1 MKKLLFISFI
11 FTSSIALSQGKIN
24 FYNPGK
30 YVPLGESRILVSGNF
45 TAGENLTDLG
55 GYVGYGYDGVA
66 SLGLEVDNR
75 SYDSLDVSSTLWGI
89 SLAIYPLQILESPSI
104 RVLFGIGY
112 YRNSIS
118 ELNTDF
124 ETLSSFAT
132 IYLTI
137 NLSAKISIVPEI
149 GIKYDNVGV
158 EINGESES
166 DGLTYLPINIGFIF
180 HINTNMI
187 LYFTPQVMIG
197 LNKDGNTFYGGSG
210 GLAVKL

>member
-1 MKKLLFISFI
+1 MKKLFFISFI

-30 YVPLGESRILVSGNF
+30 YIPLGESRLLVSGNF
-45 TAGENLTDLG
+45 TAGEELTDLG
-55 GYVGYGYDGVA
+55 GYVGYSYNGVA

-75 SYDSLDVSSTLWGI
+75 SYDRTDINSTLWGI
-89 SLAIYPLQILESPSI
+89 SFAIYPLQILESPSI
-104 RVLFGIGY
+104 RVLFGMGY

-118 ELNTDF
+118 ELNADF
-124 ETLSSFAT
+124 ETLSSFAS
-132 IYLTI
+132 IYLTL
-137 NLSAKISIVPEI
+137 NPSTKLSIIPEI
-149 GIKYDNVGV
+149 GIKYDNVKV
-158 EINGESES
+158 EVDGQSEN

-187 LYFTPQVMIG
+187 LYLTPQVMIG
-197 LNKDGNTFYGGSG
+197 LNKGGKTYYGVSG